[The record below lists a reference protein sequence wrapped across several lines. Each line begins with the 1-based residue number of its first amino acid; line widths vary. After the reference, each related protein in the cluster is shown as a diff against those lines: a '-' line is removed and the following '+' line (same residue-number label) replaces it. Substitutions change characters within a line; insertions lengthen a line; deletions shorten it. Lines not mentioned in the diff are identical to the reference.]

1 MRLSSILENM
11 SSASRLRTPKPFFI
25 LSPALFAVYPLHDDV
40 VHGEEGFVVWG
51 GVYLFQDAP
60 VFVGRLPEFVFRA
73 SVVHYLDIDMPGLP
87 GISDRH
93 GGVFYQE
100 PAVVVGVRGVRAY
113 PFAVYHGDLDAVYRD
128 DVARFVYPADLP
140 VERDVQR
147 MVLSLLRRPGAAV
160 FRRGV
165 RCGRTSA
172 RKQYRR
178 HQNGQ

>member
-11 SSASRLRTPKPFFI
+11 SSAAVCPPKPFFI
-25 LSPALFAVYPLHDDV
+25 SLRHYSLSILSHDDV
-40 VHGEEGFVVWG
+40 VHGEASLFGG

-113 PFAVYHGDLDAVYRD
+113 P
-128 DVARFVYPADLP
+128 
-140 VERDVQR
+140 
-147 MVLSLLRRPGAAV
+147 LRRL
-160 FRRGV
+160 
-165 RCGRTSA
+165 SW
-172 RKQYRR
+172 
-178 HQNGQ
+178 

>member
-1 MRLSSILENM
+1 
-11 SSASRLRTPKPFFI
+11 
-25 LSPALFAVYPLHDDV
+25 
-40 VHGEEGFVVWG
+40 
-51 GVYLFQDAP
+51 
-60 VFVGRLPEFVFRA
+60 
-73 SVVHYLDIDMPGLP
+73 MPGLP

-113 PFAVYHGDLDAVYRD
+113 PVAVYHGDLDAVYRD